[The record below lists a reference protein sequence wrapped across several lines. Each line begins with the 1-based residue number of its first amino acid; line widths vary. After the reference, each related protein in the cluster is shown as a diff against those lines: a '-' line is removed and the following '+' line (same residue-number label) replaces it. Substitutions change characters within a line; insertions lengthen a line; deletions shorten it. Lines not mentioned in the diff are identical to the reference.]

1 MATSPLNIL
10 LFVSKI
16 CPKNRSIFQIE
27 LWKPSCCDPELWS
40 LLEECWSREEQ
51 LRPSFAQVDLFFRR
65 RAKVL
70 LSQQQHK
77 NNFGVQV

>member
-1 MATSPLNIL
+1 MLKSIT
-10 LFVSKI
+10 
-16 CPKNRSIFQIE
+16 IFQIE
-27 LWKPSCCDPELWS
+27 LWKPACCDPELWS

-51 LRPSFAQVDLFFRR
+51 MRPSFAQVDLFFRR